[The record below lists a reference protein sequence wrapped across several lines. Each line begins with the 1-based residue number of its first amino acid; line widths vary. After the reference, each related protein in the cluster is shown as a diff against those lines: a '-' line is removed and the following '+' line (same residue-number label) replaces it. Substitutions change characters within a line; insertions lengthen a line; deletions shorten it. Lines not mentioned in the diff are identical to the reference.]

1 MNKGLLAGALVQG
14 LGNLVSQTIQTRAAS
29 ESEQT
34 KFRRDV
40 ALETLKQSGAIQ
52 AKQAERLPLPLD
64 NPAVQEHLALSIG
77 TTVPQVQGLLD
88 SMRVGPQPGQ
98 DFTPEQQ
105 KQMGA
110 LYKQISTALAGL
122 DPKQAEA
129 QKHMADTE
137 GKTLETQMTSD
148 YLTNPGA
155 RPALS
160 GYYGARY
167 GHREEPFTVSGGAV
181 VDKRDGKYQ
190 VLPGAAGN
198 NQAVDLVRLD
208 RDAWTTKLGQITALQ
223 KQYSDARSTERPA
236 IMAQIQKL
244 QLEAADY
251 EAQYKARL
259 RAIGSPGK
267 GNAESFMQLPAR

>member
-14 LGNLVSQTIQTRAAS
+14 LGNLASQTIQTRAAS

-40 ALETLKQSGAIQ
+40 ALETLKQSGTIQ

-105 KQMGA
+105 KQMGE
-110 LYKQISTALAGL
+110 LYKQISAALAGL

-129 QKHMADTE
+129 QKHRADAE

-155 RPALS
+155 RPVIS
-160 GYYGARY
+160 GYYGDRY

-190 VLPGAAGN
+190 VLP
-198 NQAVDLVRLD
+198 QPR
-208 RDAWTTKLGQITALQ
+208 RDGKDGQIDRNRLIRDGWQIKQREVAAIRQQLSDFLPKEEKAALLG
-223 KQYSDARSTERPA
+223 
-236 IMAQIQKL
+236 KL
-244 QLEAADY
+244 RQLEE
-251 EAQYKARL
+251 EAKVFEKAYSNGL
-259 RAIGSPGK
+259 LSPLE
-267 GNAESFMQLPAR
+267 GNAEGFIKP